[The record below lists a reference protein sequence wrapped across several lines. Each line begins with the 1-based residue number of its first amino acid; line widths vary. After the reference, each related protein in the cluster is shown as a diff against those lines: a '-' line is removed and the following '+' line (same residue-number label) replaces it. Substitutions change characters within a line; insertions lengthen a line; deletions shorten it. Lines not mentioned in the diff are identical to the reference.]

1 MTMEEPKWFRYV
13 VWDYSDPSFPVM
25 VGLREDTPPELVK
38 QFKRDQKMFREARE
52 QGICL

>member
-1 MTMEEPKWFRYV
+1 MTMAEPEWFRYV

-38 QFKRDQKMFREARE
+38 QFKRDQRMFRKARE
-52 QGICL
+52 QGIDL

>member
-13 VWDYSDPSFPVM
+13 IWDYSDPSFPMM
-25 VGLREDTPPELVK
+25 VGLREDTPPELLK
-38 QFKRDQKMFREARE
+38 QFKRDQRMFREARE